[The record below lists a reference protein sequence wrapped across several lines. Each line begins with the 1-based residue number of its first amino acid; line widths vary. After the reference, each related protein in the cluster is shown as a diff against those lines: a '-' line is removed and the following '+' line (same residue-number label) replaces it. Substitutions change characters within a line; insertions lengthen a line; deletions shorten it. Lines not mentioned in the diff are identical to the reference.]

1 MSFINDKAEYNN
13 DHVKV
18 AFAALPMLRNI
29 LQKYFYSK
37 ETTSQDLKL
46 HFVHARVHLWSM
58 ERIALSKVPTKV
70 STAAEDLSLGNFFW
84 RLKGHLGNYGDNKMK
99 QEHGDY
105 MLSLQLGQSIE
116 KRKSLFSLIDKD
128 IKKPKRGS

>member
-46 HFVHARVHLWSM
+46 HFVHARGKIILIFDSWSRPNNNIVKEKVHLWSM

-84 RLKGHLGNYGDNKMK
+84 RLKVWSDCL
-99 QEHGDY
+99 
-105 MLSLQLGQSIE
+105 
-116 KRKSLFSLIDKD
+116 LFAYS
-128 IKKPKRGS
+128 